1 MNLKAQTTHTHRI
14 ETIAH
19 QVLSYLFENKGKYIE
34 IEREMCCCVCL
45 QKKDIKKGEKREIG
59 YLWAEGY

>member
-19 QVLSYLFENKGKYIE
+19 QVLSYLFENKGKYTE
-34 IEREMCCCVCL
+34 IERDVLLCVFT
-45 QKKDIKKGEKREIG
+45 KEGYKKKGEKREIG
-59 YLWAEGY
+59 YL